1 LLITSK
7 QWLGW
12 SCAGILAAGSGLW
25 AATRSDAPAPIS
37 ALAAAQSNA
46 SRQVGALGRIEP
58 RSEIIN
64 LGAVADEW
72 VAELLVEQD
81 SVVSKGQTLA
91 RLRSYGEYAAARDR
105 VASQI
110 SEAERL
116 QKAVSASG
124 EAAIREAE
132 LRVRSAKENFPLR
145 VSVQELKLTK
155 IESEL
160 ANNQDILE
168 GRQRLFAQ
176 QMQTRRDLDN
186 QATLVRQNKA
196 DLAGETEEL
205 GRLKKDMQIEQLS
218 AQAAL
223 HKARAE
229 LERSSAAIGVES
241 LRKELALAEARAENA
256 TLRAPIAGRVL
267 KIRRRPGERVGEG
280 PIITM
285 GDTSEMHAVAEVYET
300 DIGRVRL
307 GQRATVSSPA
317 LGAPIQGKVARI
329 GNMIFKNDVLSVD
342 PAARIDARV
351 VEVRILLEDAAR
363 VANLSNLSVEV
374 VIHSGQESVAAEQ

>member
-1 LLITSK
+1 MARK

-12 SCAGILAAGSGLW
+12 SCAGILAAGLGLW
-25 AATRSDAPAPIS
+25 AATRSDAPAPAS
-37 ALAAAQSNA
+37 SLPAAQSNA

-64 LGAVADEW
+64 LGAAADEW
-72 VAELLVEQD
+72 VAELLVDQD

-91 RLRSYGEYAAARDR
+91 RLRSYGEYVAARDR
-105 VASQI
+105 VASQMA
-110 SEAERL
+110 EAERL

-124 EAAIREAE
+124 EAAIREAD

-176 QMQTRRDLDN
+176 QMQTRRDVDN
-186 QATLVRQNKA
+186 QATLVRQNRA
-196 DLAGETEEL
+196 DLASETEEL
-205 GRLKKDMQIEQLS
+205 GRLRKDMQIEQLS
-218 AQAAL
+218 AEAAL

-229 LERSSAAIGVES
+229 LERSRVAIGVDS
-241 LRKELALAEARAENA
+241 LYKELALAEARAENA

-267 KIRRRPGERVGEG
+267 KIRRRPGERVGDG

-300 DIGRVRL
+300 DIGRVRV
-307 GQRATVSSPA
+307 GQRATISSPA

-351 VEVRILLEDAAR
+351 VEVRILLEDGAR

-374 VIHSGQESVAAEQ
+374 VIHAGQESVAGKR